1 MWKLNDKQ
9 MFNHSLDS
17 AGGPFHPST
26 FKSIHDIKH
35 YQTISSTFDYIKRS
49 IGKAICQKIATP
61 GKGITATDEA
71 PTLVGHGKS
80 WQVSRD
86 KCASIIEGLRESFPW
101 GFADN

>member
-1 MWKLNDKQ
+1 MISNIIKLYHQ
-9 MFNHSLDS
+9 LLII
-17 AGGPFHPST
+17 G
-26 FKSIHDIKH
+26 SIV
-35 YQTISSTFDYIKRS
+35 TVRS